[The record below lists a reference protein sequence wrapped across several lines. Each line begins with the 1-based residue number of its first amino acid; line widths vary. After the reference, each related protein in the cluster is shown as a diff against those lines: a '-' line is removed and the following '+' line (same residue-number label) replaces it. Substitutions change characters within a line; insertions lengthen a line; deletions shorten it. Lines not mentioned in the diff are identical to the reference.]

1 MGMFFSDIHCRKT
14 DAADL
19 QTVRDA
25 MIRWMADAGYTL
37 TESEDDSEIMYL
49 CTSDCG
55 WVSVYCDAFSF
66 GGPEDTEKVLR
77 PLSDA
82 LHTDVMA
89 AACFDSDYLFLHLR
103 NTADGTDAWANIG
116 RNPAGAMPRR
126 TNLAAWKN
134 KVADHEA
141 FKAAVR
147 SAKVFAE
154 DFFSQTEA
162 VLGLPYAQACLCDEP
177 DIVPSGEGF
186 VTETLRFQRPASAA
200 APEEPKLDICISTGN
215 IHQMGVPKS
224 IYAVN
229 RGGASRG
236 LAIAFSGD
244 YVEHEEIRIENV
256 KLEYG
261 FDRPSWSSIPLTPEK
276 RQTMDGRYVYYCEAP
291 NFKLPEKVDENL
303 GAMRRAKLEIK
314 RSFRVR
320 FTPVGDAEKAGS
332 ITVHFIPLKATPGK
346 GQCVWNA
353 LTRYIIPE

>member
-1 MGMFFSDIHCRKT
+1 MGMFFSNIHCRKT

-19 QTVRDA
+19 QAVRNA
-25 MIRWMADAGYTL
+25 MIRWIADAGYTL
-37 TESEDDSEIMYL
+37 TESEDDSEVMYL

-147 SAKVFAE
+147 AAKVFAE

-162 VLGLPYAQACLCDEP
+162 VLGLPYAQACLGDEP

-186 VTETLRFQRPASAA
+186 VTETLCFQRPMSDEI
-200 APEEPKLDICISTGN
+200 PEEPRLVVDLYSLTPCEIGEPEIVS
-215 IHQMGVPKS
+215 
-224 IYAVN
+224 AVN
-229 RGGASRG
+229 RGGASKG

-244 YVEHEEIRIENV
+244 YVEHEDIRMENV
-256 KLEYG
+256 QLEYNL
-261 FDRPSWSSIPLTPEK
+261 DRSPRSVIPLALEK
-276 RQTMDGRYVYYCEAP
+276 RQTKDGQYIYYCEIP
-291 NFKLPEKVDENL
+291 DFKLPKKVDEDL
-303 GAMRRAKLEIK
+303 GLLQKMKKEHS
-314 RSFRVR
+314 RSFLVR
-320 FTPVGDAEKAGS
+320 FTPVGDAEKADS